1 MAALC
6 VNEFRLVVHDPGD
19 KLYMIV
25 IHLEDCR
32 SQIEK
37 DLTRTNILALK
48 LCNLNAN
55 LTMSL
60 QCKV

>member
-25 IHLEDCR
+25 IHLEEKE
-32 SQIEK
+32 IEK

-48 LCNLNAN
+48 LPYLRI
-55 LTMSL
+55 
-60 QCKV
+60 